1 MQIARLIYIDL
12 RLRPAFFGAEA
23 RTGNGKNPE
32 TGESMAI
39 QTSTQE
45 TGKEIRRGA
54 IEMIVAMLISGTIG
68 WLVVAS
74 GQSPQN
80 VVFVRCLLGAPTL
93 AIVCF
98 ALGLVRRD
106 MLSWRVIGLAAAGG
120 AAIVANWVL
129 LFAAYSRASISMA
142 TVAYNTQP
150 FMLVV
155 LGVIIFR
162 ERITASTAAW
172 LGVAFVGLVL
182 VVKVEPAV
190 LAVPGQYLQ
199 GIGYALA
206 AAFLYAVS
214 SIITKRLKG
223 TPPQLIALI
232 QVTLGIVLLAPFLD
246 VHALPRTFM
255 PWADLGAIGVIHTGL
270 VYILLY
276 GAIQKLPTAM
286 TAALSFIYPIV
297 AIVCD
302 RFAFGQTLAWAQLAG
317 AALILLA
324 AAGVNFGWRIVPT
337 RRPRAAAAVA
347 VRAGESD

>member
-1 MQIARLIYIDL
+1 MQLVRLFLIE
-12 RLRPAFFGAEA
+12 RRHRHRPPTCKKQGISDKEQEIGADM
-23 RTGNGKNPE
+23 T
-32 TGESMAI
+32 TL
-39 QTSTQE
+39 E

-54 IEMIVAMLISGTIG
+54 IEMIAAMLISGTIG

-93 AIVCF
+93 AVICF
-98 ALGLVRRD
+98 ALGLIRRD
-106 MLSWRVIGLAAAGG
+106 MLTWRVLGWSAAGG

-155 LGVIIFR
+155 LGIAVFR

-172 LGVAFVGLVL
+172 LAVAFVGLVL

-190 LAVPGQYLQ
+190 LAVPGQYLL

-206 AAFLYAVS
+206 AAFFYAVS

-232 QVTLGIVLLAPFLD
+232 QVTLGIFLLAPFVTL
-246 VHALPRTFM
+246 HTLPKTFM
-255 PWADLGAIGVIHTGL
+255 PWADLTTIGVVHTGL
-270 VYILLY
+270 VYVLLY

-297 AIVCD
+297 AIICD
-302 RFAFGQTLAWAQLAG
+302 RFAFGQTLAWVQLAG

-324 AAGVNFGWRIVPT
+324 AAGVNFGWRVVPA
-337 RRPRAAAAVA
+337 RRTSAARAAFG
-347 VRAGESD
+347 AGKGD